1 MTLTFMV
8 KCKDRDSWRCGSL
21 RVLVV
26 RFVERGEPS
35 LPSVWSSAACWPC
48 RLPKCLPAA
57 RSSPHCQ
64 AGACVKGTWETNW
77 CFRVESEPLMYSFL
91 YAQFLFQRVFK
102 QASFQLQYDTFL
114 VYPAP
119 YACYS
124 WSSLLSDGA
133 LMANTLLSSLGVFS
147 SWYLEIPPELE
158 QCLLLAGELLLR
170 ACSRTPTKLSTRQA
184 QPCPGSLQ
192 TDRQT
197 AQPWAWEIHFYCFIW
212 VCSCQGGSDG
222 GKDEALFRQPL
233 INKQWMHNRNHL
245 QIIHLKKCIPIV
257 CQIYSLWHILSSPQT
272 PS

>member
-1 MTLTFMV
+1 MTLAFMV

-26 RFVERGEPS
+26 RLVEHGEPS

-91 YAQFLFQRVFK
+91 YVQFLFQRVFK
-102 QASFQLQYDTFL
+102 QVSFQLQYDTFL

-124 WSSLLSDGA
+124 CSSLLSDGA
-133 LMANTLLSSLGVFS
+133 LTANTLLSSLGVLFS

-158 QCLLLAGELLLR
+158 QCLLLAGELLPR

-192 TDRQT
+192 TDRQHSHEHEKYVFT
-197 AQPWAWEIHFYCFIW
+197 
-212 VCSCQGGSDG
+212 
-222 GKDEALFRQPL
+222 ALFGCAPVREDQMEVRMKPCSDNPWL
-233 INKQWMHNRNHL
+233 INSEC
-245 QIIHLKKCIPIV
+245 IIET
-257 CQIYSLWHILSSPQT
+257 IYKSYI
-272 PS
+272 